1 MGLIDFCENV
11 FQAHTPKEHIPTK
24 KTEHLPE
31 DLTDAIAW
39 LWARGMEVYGR
50 RYGLGWRGETLS
62 QEDTRLAHELAEKFK
77 SEFMGIAPLN
87 GYTPDYA
94 LFCDEYGRGACLS
107 CKEYMPTETRFCR
120 AYNLRF
126 HGSEIVTVTIEE
138 TPAQKAAACY
148 WSKGAAQ

>member
-1 MGLIDFCENV
+1 MSALIDANMRPLEESALYAIIA
-11 FQAHTPKEHIPTK
+11 AH
-24 KTEHLPE
+24 
-31 DLTDAIAW
+31 DFTDAIAW
-39 LWARGMEVYGR
+39 LWARGVEVYGR
-50 RYGLGWRGETLS
+50 RHGVRCRGMKNLS
-62 QEDTRLAHELAEKFK
+62 PVELQQAQALLRAFSK
-77 SEFMGIAPLN
+77 EFSGIAPLN

-107 CKEYMPTETRFCR
+107 CKEYMPNETRFCR

-138 TPAQKAAACY
+138 TPANQKKAACY